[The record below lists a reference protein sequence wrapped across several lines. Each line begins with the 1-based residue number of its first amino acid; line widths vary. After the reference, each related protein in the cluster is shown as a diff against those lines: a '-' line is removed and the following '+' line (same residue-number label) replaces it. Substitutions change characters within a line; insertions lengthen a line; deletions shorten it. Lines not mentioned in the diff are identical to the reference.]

1 MRPSGSA
8 SVNGTNI
15 DQEVT
20 VVLTKLDQLGKFAW
34 LAVILIAFWTAWPVG
49 LAVLAYLV
57 GSGRLRTWTDSP
69 GAWFNL
75 RAEGAGSIGRNRR
88 PRASSS
94 GNQAFDEYRE
104 ETLRR
109 LEEEQREFQDYLE
122 RLRRARDKAEFDG
135 FMADR
140 RRNVRGSVP
149 AAPVRANV
157 EEPV

>member
-1 MRPSGSA
+1 M
-8 SVNGTNI
+8 
-15 DQEVT
+15 
-20 VVLTKLDQLGKFAW
+20 VLTKLDQLGKYAW

-57 GSGRLRTWTDSP
+57 GSGRLRAWSEAP

-75 RAEGAGSIGRNRR
+75 RTEDAGAGRSRR
-88 PRASSS
+88 HRPSSS
-94 GNQAFDEYRE
+94 GNRAFDEYRE

-135 FMADR
+135 FVAER

-149 AAPVRANV
+149 VTPVRGDV
-157 EEPV
+157 EETV